1 MAPDLSEQSALPDS
15 AEASSSSAAQADP
28 AAPAAPQRRVVLS
41 NYPPPPPQGLA
52 IDEPETDSED
62 EADHPARRAAAA
74 VSFPTANAEEGT
86 QGGPSSS
93 GPADGVTGAEQD
105 GHDSSDEEN
114 EDLLATYASD
124 EEEIDLTHLRLRA
137 SGLKSLRLERF
148 ARTLKHLTLRA
159 NLLRKLPA
167 SSHFELMTELTN
179 LDLYDNELEKVPD
192 VIKKLE
198 KLETLDLS
206 FNNIRHVSNVS
217 HLSRCHTL
225 YFVQNKIGRIRE
237 EDFQGPIAES
247 LTSLEL
253 GGNRLRAIEH
263 IDCLTKLEELW
274 LGKNKISKLEN
285 ISGFSSLRILSI
297 QSNRITKLENLAELT
312 GLEELYIAH
321 NGLTQIGDG
330 LKSNTTLKVLD
341 VSGNMIEEI
350 DGVSHLSNLVE
361 FWANDNK
368 IASFNYLDKHFGPT
382 LMPQLETLYL
392 EGNPAQRADGPNYR
406 RKVMLA
412 CPQIKQIDAT
422 FVKA

>member
-1 MAPDLSEQSALPDS
+1 MAPDLSQQPAPAEG
-15 AEASSSSAAQADP
+15 AEASSSVAQTDASAP
-28 AAPAAPQRRVVLS
+28 PRRVVTLA

-52 IDEPETDSED
+52 VDEPETDSED
-62 EADHPARRAAAA
+62 EPDHPARRAAAA
-74 VSFPTANAEEGT
+74 ASSTGPTGAVES
-86 QGGPSSS
+86 GPSSS
-93 GPADGVTGAEQD
+93 TTAAGAQQD
-105 GHDSSDEEN
+105 GNDSSDEEN
-114 EDLLATYASD
+114 EDILATYGSD

-148 ARTLKHLTLRA
+148 ARTLKHLSLRA

-167 SSHFELMTELTN
+167 SSHFELMTELSN

-198 KLETLDLS
+198 KLECQTL
-206 FNNIRHVSNVS
+206 F
-217 HLSRCHTL
+217 
-225 YFVQNKIGRIRE
+225 FVQNKIGRIRE
-237 EDFQGPIAES
+237 EDFRGPIAES
-247 LTSLEL
+247 LKSLEL

-263 IDCLTKLEELW
+263 IDFLSKLEELW

-285 ISGFSSLRILSI
+285 ISGLSSLRILSI

-330 LKSNTTLKVLD
+330 LQANINLKVLD
-341 VSGNMIEEI
+341 VSGNRIEEI

-368 IASFNYLDKHFGPT
+368 IITFNYLDKHFGPN

-406 RKVMLA
+406 RKVMLS

>member
-74 VSFPTANAEEGT
+74 VFFPTANAEEGT

-179 LDLYDNELEKVPD
+179 LDL
-192 VIKKLE
+192 
-198 KLETLDLS
+198 
-206 FNNIRHVSNVS
+206 HVSNVS

-368 IASFNYLDKHFGPT
+368 IVSFNYLDKHFGPT